1 MQQNRAQR
9 AAMALRTGAK
19 PYGIDLTAPG
29 GVEALLARHRS
40 VFGDAKMTADPA
52 DAGGGTGGAGGGD
65 GGQGGGGAGT
75 GGTGGGG
82 AGTGGSGGGGD
93 GGTERPARGGD
104 EQLRTDLA
112 RERDRRQNVERELQ
126 QLRDAD
132 EQRRRADEGEQ
143 ARQVRTE
150 LEQQLGQ
157 STEQVGN
164 LRAALILRDARDAA
178 TAAGVPAEHWR
189 AFSKHVDLEA
199 LTAKIGADGTVPE
212 ADLTAAV
219 EAALEEAP
227 VFRTTSTPRGRS
239 AAPGSGAGAAR
250 THDDVSTATA
260 SALARMRAHLGHP
273 VTDGAS

>member
-1 MQQNRAQR
+1 MRDNRAQR

-19 PYGIDLTAPG
+19 PYGIDLSAPG
-29 GVEALLARHRS
+29 GVEALLTLHRS
-40 VFGDAKMTADPA
+40 VFGDAKMSVDPG
-52 DAGGGTGGAGGGD
+52 DAGGGGGAGGGAGGSGSGTEGGGGGGTGGAGGG
-65 GGQGGGGAGT
+65 GGGE
-75 GGTGGGG
+75 
-82 AGTGGSGGGGD
+82 GGGD
-93 GGTERPARGGD
+93 RPARGSD
-104 EQLRTDLA
+104 EQLRADLA
-112 RERDRRQNVERELQ
+112 KERDKRQDVERQLQ

-189 AFSKHVDLEA
+189 AFSKHVDLET
-199 LTAKIGADGTVPE
+199 LSTKVGADGTVPE
-212 ADLTAAV
+212 ADLKAAV

-273 VTDGAS
+273 ATDGAS